1 MKHIRTYLTGLL
13 AAVLLLCLLPLRAEA
28 AGVSF
33 SGASSIR
40 TGNSVTVTLSISGS
54 GVYGVSAKLSYD
66 TSRLT
71 LTGVK
76 QLVGSSWFVD
86 ISGGNL
92 VAYDQKLSS
101 PVSGGLL
108 AVTFQVKSGLSAG
121 TELRASFTDVV
132 TSDQNGQEQS
142 LGSATWTASVA
153 APLSSDCRL
162 SSLSCD
168 AALSP
173 SFSPD
178 VTQYSLTVP
187 YSVTRLTLQYRTAD
201 SGADVSISGNQLSVG
216 SNTVVLTVTAADG
229 STRRYTLSVT
239 RQPDPNVV
247 LSSDAALAELE
258 PSTGQLSPA
267 FDPDC
272 TDYVIYV
279 PYEVRRLTFAATA
292 RDSKALNVTQP
303 GGALEE
309 GDNLFTV
316 TCTAEDGSTRD
327 YLIHV
332 CRMPLFAG
340 TLPQIGDPEPV
351 EQQPVEPEPE
361 ELGTFQAA
369 WAALLAPVDLSS
381 LPLLQDRWLP
391 LYALVIAALVLV
403 LILIFF
409 LGRASGVASVD
420 RRGKKL
426 WAKMAAY
433 EAEQAAGA
441 EPAPE
446 PESDG
451 QPEAEAEA
459 PAEQPEPPEP
469 EPVAEPETE
478 PATEEETEIR
488 IDLPVAPAREPV
500 PEAAAEAPAEQPEP
514 EKSAD
519 GEEPGKRTL
528 DRMALDELLDE
539 IKNMQM

>member
-13 AAVLLLCLLPLRAEA
+13 AAVLLLCLLPQQAEA

-33 SGASSIR
+33 SGSGSVRAD
-40 TGNSVTVTLSISGS
+40 NSVTVTLSISGS

-132 TSDQNGQEQS
+132 ASDQNGQEQA

-162 SSLSCD
+162 SSLGCD

-173 SFSPD
+173 AFSPD

-239 RQPDPNVV
+239 RQPDPNAV
-247 LSSDAALAELE
+247 LSSDATLAKLE

-267 FDPDC
+267 FDPEI
-272 TDYVIYV
+272 TEYVLYL
-279 PYEVRRLTFAATA
+279 PWEVSRLTLSATA
-292 RDSKALNVTQP
+292 HDGKALNVTRP
-303 GGALEE
+303 GSTTLKE
-309 GDNLFTV
+309 GDNLITI
-316 TCTAEDGSTRD
+316 TCTAENGSTLD
-327 YLIHV
+327 YLVHV
-332 CRMPLFAG
+332 YRMPLFAG
-340 TLPQIGDPEPV
+340 TLPQIGEPEPEPE

-361 ELGTFQAA
+361 EPGPFQAA

-381 LPLLQDRWLP
+381 LPLLQGHWLP
-391 LYALVIAALVLV
+391 LYAFVIAALVLV
-403 LILIFF
+403 LLLIFF
-409 LGRASGVASVD
+409 LGRASGVAAID
-420 RRGKKL
+420 RRGRKL
-426 WAKMAAY
+426 WAKMEAHEAQLA
-433 EAEQAAGA
+433 AEQAA
-441 EPAPE
+441 
-446 PESDG
+446 
-451 QPEAEAEA
+451 EAE
-459 PAEQPEPPEP
+459 PEP
-469 EPVAEPETE
+469 EPVTEGEPAPQPELPTPEPEPEPAAEPDVKIDLPAALTQE
-478 PATEEETEIR
+478 PATES
-488 IDLPVAPAREPV
+488 EPV
-500 PEAAAEAPAEQPEP
+500 PEPGPEESNAEA
-514 EKSAD
+514 
-519 GEEPGKRTL
+519 EPGKSTL

>member
-1 MKHIRTYLTGLL
+1 MKHIRSYLAGLL

-33 SGASSIR
+33 SGSGSVR
-40 TGNSVTVTLSISGS
+40 SGNSVTVTLSISGS

-108 AVTFQVKSGLSAG
+108 AVTFQVKAGLSAG
-121 TELRASFTDVV
+121 AELRASFTDVV
-132 TSDQNGQEQS
+132 ASDQNGQEQA

-173 SFSPD
+173 AFSPD
-178 VTQYSLTVP
+178 VTQYSLIVP
-187 YSVTRLTLQYRTAD
+187 YSVSRLTLQYRAAD
-201 SGADVSISGNQLSVG
+201 SGADVSVSGNQLSVG

-239 RQPDPNVV
+239 RQPDPNAV

-279 PYEVRRLTFAATA
+279 PYEVRRLTLSATA
-292 RDSKALNVTQP
+292 RDSKALDVTQP

-309 GDNLFTV
+309 GDNLLTV

-327 YLIHV
+327 YLVHV
-332 CRMPLFAG
+332 VRLPAYAG
-340 TLPQIGDPEPV
+340 TLPQIGEPEPV
-351 EQQPVEPEPE
+351 EQQPVEPEPQE
-361 ELGTFQAA
+361 TNPFLAA
-369 WAALLAPVDLSS
+369 WAALQAPVDLSF
-381 LPLLQDRWLP
+381 LPLLQGRWLP
-391 LYALVIAALVLV
+391 LYAIVAAGLVL
-403 LILIFF
+403 LLLLLFL
-409 LGRASGVASVD
+409 LGRATAVAAIE
-420 RRGKKL
+420 RRSKKL
-426 WAKMAAY
+426 LAKMDAC
-433 EAEQAAGA
+433 EAEQTAETGLEPAAEA
-441 EPAPE
+441 EPAPQPEPESEPTPEPEKETAPEIRVDLPAAPVPEPAPE
-446 PESDG
+446 P
-451 QPEAEAEA
+451 
-459 PAEQPEPPEP
+459 PAAEP
-469 EPVAEPETE
+469 EPV
-478 PATEEETEIR
+478 
-488 IDLPVAPAREPV
+488 
-500 PEAAAEAPAEQPEP
+500 PEP
-514 EKSAD
+514 EKPA
-519 GEEPGKRTL
+519 EAEPGKSTL
-528 DRMALDELLDE
+528 DRLALDELLDE